1 MVSTRSRL
9 FVSFSIALA
18 SIFPLPS
25 LTLRGDEVRKIE
37 ITDAPWSAAVTSASI
52 VCGGS
57 ILSDSFVL
65 TSARC
70 VFEKPLSGIKVH
82 YGSKEISSVG
92 IYESVKAVH
101 FIRFKPTTLENNIA
115 LLETSGKLQ
124 LDGQKS
130 KAIPLTSL
138 MFDPAAGSKI
148 LVSGWGAP
156 GRGPYTNYSDLLL
169 AANFTVIGREDC
181 REQF

>member
-25 LTLRGDEVRKIE
+25 LTLQGDEVRKIE

-70 VFEKPLSGIKVH
+70 VFEYIFGMFLLHH
-82 YGSKEISSVG
+82 YN
-92 IYESVKAVH
+92 
-101 FIRFKPTTLENNIA
+101 L
-115 LLETSGKLQ
+115 KL
-124 LDGQKS
+124 
-130 KAIPLTSL
+130 
-138 MFDPAAGSKI
+138 
-148 LVSGWGAP
+148 
-156 GRGPYTNYSDLLL
+156 
-169 AANFTVIGREDC
+169 
-181 REQF
+181 